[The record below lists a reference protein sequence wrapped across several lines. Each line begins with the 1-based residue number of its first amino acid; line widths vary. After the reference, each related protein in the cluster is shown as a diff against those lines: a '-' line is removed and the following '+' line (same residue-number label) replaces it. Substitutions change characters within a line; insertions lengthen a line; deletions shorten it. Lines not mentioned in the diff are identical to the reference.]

1 MDMTTAEYAFVQCA
15 DLPSIRFV
23 ASLKS
28 LLVSVKIVLYNIH
41 RFREMLGYVF
51 NGVNFGSSAD
61 VTLHED

>member
-28 LLVSVKIVLYNIH
+28 LLVSVKINIC
-41 RFREMLGYVF
+41 RFREMLGYVL
-51 NGVNFGSSAD
+51 NGVNFGNSAD
-61 VTLHED
+61 VTLHEE